1 MHYLSFLQLL
11 IFFVALLITARYLGI
26 HLYNVLT
33 EGKKPFLSSVIGPLE
48 KLTYK
53 IARIDTNQTHS
64 WKQYLASI
72 LLLSL
77 LGIVF
82 VLAILLGQ
90 GHLPLNSQHFGAL
103 PFPLALNIAISFV
116 TNTNLQNYAPETT
129 LSAFSQMTALNVQN
143 FISPAIGLCI
153 AAALVRAISSKGGG
167 ILGNFWVDFIRVSY
181 YIFLP
186 LALILSVLFL
196 AQGTPQ
202 NLETYTSITTIEGS
216 SGRIIQG
223 PIASQEAIKVL
234 GTNGGGY
241 TNTSSA
247 HPFENPSPFSNYLQI
262 FFMMILP
269 FAQIFYF
276 GKSIDHKKHARSI
289 FAALGCIL
297 LIGIACITTFE
308 SKANPA
314 LTPLAIESSQG
325 NREGKEL
332 RFSIIS
338 TSLYT
343 ACSSA
348 STNGAVCSNIDS
360 YSPLGGMIP
369 LINIQLGET
378 IFGGIGSG
386 LYKIIILILIAVYLA
401 GLIAGKT
408 PEYFGKK
415 IESFDI
421 KMMMSAVCIC
431 LFTTLGSAAWAIIS
445 PWGKEVILNNGPHGF
460 TEVLYTFCSA
470 TGNNGSSFLGSASS
484 TSGYN
489 WVTSLA
495 MLIGRFGPMIPVMAL
510 ANSLNRKK
518 IHTPNGSSLPLTG
531 LPFILLLIGILLT
544 LGALTYLPS
553 LIMGPILEHVFSQ
566 EGVLF

>member
-1 MHYLSFLQLL
+1 MHYVSFLQLL
-11 IFFVALLITARYLGI
+11 IFFLPLLITAKYLGI
-26 HLYNVLT
+26 HLYNALT
-33 EGKKPFLSSVIGPLE
+33 EGKKPFLSSVIGRLE

-53 IARIDTNQTHS
+53 MARIDTNQTHN
-64 WKQYLASI
+64 WKQYLASS

-77 LGIVF
+77 VGIVF
-82 VLAILLGQ
+82 VLVILLCQ
-90 GHLPLNSQHFGAL
+90 GYLPLNPQNFGAL
-103 PFPLALNIAISFV
+103 PFSLALNIAISFV

-129 LSAFSQMTALNVQN
+129 LSAFSQMTALTVQN
-143 FISPAIGLCI
+143 FISPAVGLCI
-153 AAALVRAISSKGGG
+153 AAALVRAIASKGVG

-186 LALILSVLFL
+186 LALILSVLFV

-202 NLETYTSITTIEGS
+202 NFMGYTNITTMEGNS
-216 SGRIIQG
+216 ELIVQG

-234 GTNGGGY
+234 GTNGSGY
-241 TNTSSA
+241 TNTNSA
-247 HPFENPSPFSNYLQI
+247 HPFENPTPFSNYLQI

-269 FAQIFYF
+269 FAQITYF

-289 FAALGCIL
+289 FTALGCIL
-297 LIGIACITTFE
+297 LIGIVCITTFE
-308 SKANPA
+308 SAANPVLA
-314 LTPLAIESSQG
+314 PLAIDSSQG
-325 NREGKEL
+325 NMEGKEL
-332 RFSIIS
+332 RFSILS

-343 ACSSA
+343 GASSA
-348 STNGAVCSNIDS
+348 STNGGVCSNIDS

-369 LINIQLGET
+369 LINIELGET

-386 LYKIIILILIAVYLA
+386 IYKIIILILIAVYLA
-401 GLIAGKT
+401 GLISGKT

-431 LFTTLGSAAWAIIS
+431 LFTTLGFAAWAIIS
-445 PWGKEVILNNGPHGF
+445 PWGKEAILNNGPHGF

-470 TGNNGSSFLGSASS
+470 AGNNGSSFLGSAASN
-484 TSGYN
+484 TGYN
-489 WVTSLA
+489 WVTSLV

-510 ANSLNRKK
+510 ADSLNRKK
-518 IHTPNGSSLPLTG
+518 IHISNGSSLPLSG
-531 LPFILLLIGILLT
+531 IPFIILLIGILLT

-553 LIMGPILEHVFSQ
+553 LIMGPLLEHVFSQ